1 MSDSIVVITNADA
14 GTADDEALES
24 ALEVLRRSFEVDVH
38 ATSSPDELDEVLDGL
53 GDLGDRKVVV
63 VGGDGSVH
71 AVVAALHRRNE
82 LSGRVL
88 GLIPLGTGN
97 DFARTLDIPLDPA
110 EAAEAFATGHTRAV
124 DLIVDDLD
132 AVTVNG
138 VHLGAGAEAGEK
150 GARWKSRLGSVG
162 IGKVNLGKIG
172 YPIGA
177 LQTALNPPT
186 LRVRVEVDGEVVV
199 DVDHQV
205 LMVALGNGASVGGG
219 TELTPD
225 AEPHDGLIDVLV
237 ATPVGTL
244 SRLGYALRLPFGRH
258 EEHSDVQIVRGMSV
272 RVSGSEFTCNSD
284 GEIDGPVRSRS
295 WRVLP
300 AAYAM
305 VVPVESESDPSAN

>member
-1 MSDSIVVITNADA
+1 MITNADA
-14 GTADDEALES
+14 GTADDEALET
-24 ALEVLRRSFEVDVH
+24 ALGVLRGATTVEVH
-38 ATSSPDELDEVLDGL
+38 ATSSPDELDTVLDGL
-53 GDLGDRKVVV
+53 GDLGDRRLVV
-63 VGGDGSVH
+63 VGGDGSIH

-82 LSGRVL
+82 LTGRVL
-88 GLIPLGTGN
+88 GLVPLGTGN
-97 DFARTLDIPLDPA
+97 DFARTLGIPLDPE
-110 EAAEAFATGHTRAV
+110 EAAELVLAGATRAV
-124 DLIVDDLD
+124 DLVVDERD

-162 IGKVNLGKIG
+162 IGKVNLGRIG

-225 AEPHDGLIDVLV
+225 AHPFDGLVDVLI

-258 EEHSDVQIVRGMSV
+258 EEHADVQIVRGRTV
-272 RVSGSEFTCNSD
+272 RVTGCEFTCNSD

-300 AAYAM
+300 SAYAM
-305 VVPVESESDPSAN
+305 VVPVSESGNDASGT